1 MQLQMLTACVHA
13 GLLCTLVALAA
24 AARCAQAAR
33 VLSQDTQRPTLHL
46 DLPVDA
52 AATRQCK
59 PDHLTP
65 SEHRLTGE
73 VVMGFASNF
82 NYKDH
87 LHILVSSFLRHVPGA
102 TLLLFVEAEPSEWPS
117 HLEGPDSRVRFVTVK
132 TTTGGDHGKIINRRH
147 SVYLCFLQAA
157 AEVRRVLLVDTRYTF
172 DPCSH

>member
-24 AARCAQAAR
+24 ATRCAQAAR

-46 DLPVDA
+46 DFPVEA
-52 AATRQCK
+52 STTRQCK
-59 PDHLTP
+59 PDNLTP

-102 TLLLFVEAEPSEWPS
+102 TLLLFVEAEPSEWPA

-132 TTTGGDHGKIINRRH
+132 TTTGGDHSKIINQRH

-157 AEVRRVLLVDTRYTF
+157 AEVKRVLLVDTRYTF
-172 DPCSH
+172 DPCLH